1 MAAQG
6 DPQLVA
12 IPVFVTG
19 SIALG
24 FQLVEYVSGAALGAP
39 LPIVLMATGLL
50 LMISTVWA
58 AAVGQSFVASV
69 TGLFGGFWLS
79 YGTLVLGLQHDWF
92 QIPAADVQRTV
103 ALFAISW
110 AVIFFFLTI
119 ASIRLP
125 MIYTGIIGLVVVALC
140 LVAAAYLQTPVDT
153 DLLQV
158 AGYVVFAFAALGG
171 SVFLTVASLSLGGT
185 AFPPLGRP
193 LLRPPAAGPS

>member
-1 MAAQG
+1 VATQG

-24 FQLVEYVSGAALGAP
+24 FQLVEYVSGGALGAP

-50 LMISTVWA
+50 LISTVWA
-58 AAVGQSFVASV
+58 AAAGQSFVAAV

-110 AVIFFFLTI
+110 AAIFFFLTI
-119 ASIRLP
+119 ASLRLP

-153 DLLQV
+153 DLLRV
-158 AGYVVFAFAALGG
+158 AGYVVFGFAALGA
-171 SVFLTVASLSLGGT
+171 SVFLTVASVSLGGT

-193 LLRPPAAGPS
+193 LVRPPAAGRS